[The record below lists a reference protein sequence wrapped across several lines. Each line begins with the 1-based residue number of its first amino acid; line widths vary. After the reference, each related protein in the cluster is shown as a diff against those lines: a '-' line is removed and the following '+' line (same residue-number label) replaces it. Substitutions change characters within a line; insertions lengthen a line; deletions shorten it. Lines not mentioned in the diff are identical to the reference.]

1 MIYDPAL
8 GASRAYRSGV
18 VTQNAPAS
26 KKLSTLQW
34 RNINKGM
41 FSGPRPSYQ
50 GYNGNENSKDILN
63 RSKRNMDMR

>member
-1 MIYDPAL
+1 MIYDPAV

-18 VTQNAPAS
+18 LTQNLPAS
-26 KKLSTLQW
+26 KKLSGAQW
-34 RNINKGM
+34 RNVNKGM